1 MSRFFDSDVVRESLK
16 ELDDLQKEIFHE
28 MCELPF
34 FSKEKKKEHLGK
46 MKLFLEKQKN
56 FIFRISLS
64 DDPDAIEMKN
74 TILES
79 AQMFG
84 IGPVNNVSIL
94 FEKMEKSI
102 DALEKSL
109 DD

>member
-1 MSRFFDSDVVRESLK
+1 MSKFFDSDVVKESLK

-28 MCELPF
+28 MFELPF
-34 FSKEKKKEHLGK
+34 FGKEKKKEHLGK

-102 DALEKSL
+102 DDLEKSL

>member
-28 MCELPF
+28 MFELPF

-84 IGPVNNVSIL
+84 IGPVNNVSVL

-102 DALEKSL
+102 NALEESL

>member
-16 ELDDLQKEIFHE
+16 ELDDLQKEIFKE
-28 MCELPF
+28 MFELPF
-34 FSKEKKKEHLGK
+34 FSKERKKEHLGK

-74 TILES
+74 AILES

-84 IGPVNNVSIL
+84 IGPVNNVSVL

-102 DALEKSL
+102 NALEESL

>member
-1 MSRFFDSDVVRESLK
+1 MNRFFDSEQVRELLNELNDIQEEIFK
-16 ELDDLQKEIFHE
+16 ELF
-28 MCELPF
+28 ELPF
-34 FSKEKKKEHLGK
+34 LDKEKKKEHLNK

-74 TILES
+74 AILES

-84 IGPVNNVSIL
+84 IGPVNNVSLL
-94 FEKMEKSI
+94 FEKMEQSI

>member
-1 MSRFFDSDVVRESLK
+1 
-16 ELDDLQKEIFHE
+16 
-28 MCELPF
+28 
-34 FSKEKKKEHLGK
+34 
-46 MKLFLEKQKN
+46 
-56 FIFRISLS
+56 
-64 DDPDAIEMKN
+64 MKN

-94 FEKMEKSI
+94 FEKMEKSL

>member
-28 MCELPF
+28 MLELPLI
-34 FSKEKKKEHLGK
+34 SREKKKEHLGK

-94 FEKMEKSI
+94 FEKLEKSI

>member
-1 MSRFFDSDVVRESLK
+1 MNGFFDSEVVKESLN
-16 ELDDLQKEIFHE
+16 ELDKLQREIMSE
-28 MCELPF
+28 MFELPF
-34 FSKEKKKEHLGK
+34 YGKEGKKEHLSK

-64 DDPDAIEMKN
+64 DDPEAIEMKN

-84 IGPVNNVSIL
+84 ITPTNNVNSL
-94 FEKMEKSI
+94 FEQMEKSI
-102 DALEKSL
+102 NALEKSL

>member
-1 MSRFFDSDVVRESLK
+1 MNGFFDSEVVKESLN
-16 ELDDLQKEIFHE
+16 ELDKLQREIMSE
-28 MCELPF
+28 MFELPF
-34 FSKEKKKEHLGK
+34 YGKEGKKEHLSK

-64 DDPDAIEMKN
+64 DDPEAIEMKN

-84 IGPVNNVSIL
+84 IAPTNNVNSL
-94 FEKMEKSI
+94 FEQMEKSI
-102 DALEKSL
+102 NALEKSL

>member
-1 MSRFFDSDVVRESLK
+1 MSRFFDSEVVRESLK
-16 ELDDLQKEIFHE
+16 ELDDLQKEIFKE
-28 MCELPF
+28 MFELPF
-34 FSKEKKKEHLGK
+34 FSKKRKKEHLGK

-74 TILES
+74 AILES

-84 IGPVNNVSIL
+84 IGPVNDVSVL

-102 DALEKSL
+102 NALEESL

>member
-1 MSRFFDSDVVRESLK
+1 MSGFFDSDLVKKSLN
-16 ELDDLQKEIFHE
+16 ELDDLQREIMLEIF
-28 MCELPF
+28 ELPF
-34 FSKEKKKEHLGK
+34 YEKEKKKEHLNK

-84 IGPVNNVSIL
+84 ISPVNDVTSL
-94 FEKMEKSI
+94 FEQMEKSI
-102 DALEKSL
+102 NALEKSL

>member
-16 ELDDLQKEIFHE
+16 ELDDLQKEIFKE
-28 MCELPF
+28 MFELPF
-34 FSKEKKKEHLGK
+34 FSKERKKEHLGK

-74 TILES
+74 AILES

-84 IGPVNNVSIL
+84 IGPVNNVSVL

-102 DALEKSL
+102 NALEDSL

>member
-1 MSRFFDSDVVRESLK
+1 MSRFFDSDVVRKSLK
-16 ELDDLQKEIFHE
+16 ELDDLQKEIFKE
-28 MCELPF
+28 MFELPF
-34 FSKEKKKEHLGK
+34 FGKEKKKEHLNK

-84 IGPVNNVSIL
+84 IGPVNNVSLL
-94 FEKMEKSI
+94 FEKMEQSI